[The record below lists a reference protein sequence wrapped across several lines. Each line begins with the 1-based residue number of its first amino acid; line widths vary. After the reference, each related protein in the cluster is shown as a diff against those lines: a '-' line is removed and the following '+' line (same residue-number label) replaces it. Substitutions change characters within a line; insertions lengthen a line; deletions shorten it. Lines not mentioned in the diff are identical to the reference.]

1 MGINISKKDI
11 LWSYFA
17 QFFTIASGLITLPF
31 ILRMLSAEEIGMNYL
46 MLTIGSLVS
55 LFDFGFTPQFGR
67 NITYVF
73 SGVQSLKKEGV
84 AQIDSDKK
92 INYHLLAV
100 MISTAKTIYR
110 ILSIGVLAI
119 MLTFGTW
126 YIYHVTD
133 GFSTVNNSFFIWT
146 IYSISTFFNLY
157 FSYFSSL
164 LVGRGL
170 IMESKKAMMFSRIAY
185 IFLTCIFLF
194 LGLGLLGVAL
204 ANLISPFI
212 NRFLSYRYFFTSDL
226 VEKLKHEIITKDEKK
241 DLFGILWFNVKKLGL
256 VFIGSHVTNKMSM
269 FLAGLYL
276 SLSEVASYGLMMQLM
291 SIVVVVSTTF
301 FTSSEPHLSSL
312 RIEGDKSRMLRFF
325 SFTMAVFYVL
335 FIGGSLF
342 LVFATPPI
350 LSLLSSNATLPTM
363 LVLALYSIIILLEN
377 NHSLF
382 ATFIVTG
389 NKVPF
394 VESSLI
400 VGVFIIIGS
409 YISLK
414 YTSCGILGL
423 VLVQGIS
430 QLVYANW
437 KWPYV
442 VCKEFKISYFSFI
455 KLGIKESLCKVKLY
469 YGN

>member
-157 FSYFSSL
+157 FSFFSS
-164 LVGRGL
+164 
-170 IMESKKAMMFSRIAY
+170 
-185 IFLTCIFLF
+185 
-194 LGLGLLGVAL
+194 
-204 ANLISPFI
+204 
-212 NRFLSYRYFFTSDL
+212 
-226 VEKLKHEIITKDEKK
+226 
-241 DLFGILWFNVKKLGL
+241 
-256 VFIGSHVTNKMSM
+256 
-269 FLAGLYL
+269 
-276 SLSEVASYGLMMQLM
+276 
-291 SIVVVVSTTF
+291 
-301 FTSSEPHLSSL
+301 
-312 RIEGDKSRMLRFF
+312 
-325 SFTMAVFYVL
+325 
-335 FIGGSLF
+335 
-342 LVFATPPI
+342 
-350 LSLLSSNATLPTM
+350 
-363 LVLALYSIIILLEN
+363 
-377 NHSLF
+377 
-382 ATFIVTG
+382 
-389 NKVPF
+389 
-394 VESSLI
+394 
-400 VGVFIIIGS
+400 
-409 YISLK
+409 
-414 YTSCGILGL
+414 
-423 VLVQGIS
+423 
-430 QLVYANW
+430 
-437 KWPYV
+437 
-442 VCKEFKISYFSFI
+442 
-455 KLGIKESLCKVKLY
+455 
-469 YGN
+469 